1 MERQN
6 QSYKAVHLSRGAS
19 VVKRIWLGLLFC
31 TAGML
36 TGCIN
41 ADAVYLQ
48 DASGRT
54 AQCGPYTK
62 LGHLPMENE
71 ATEMKMRSCVSKLE
85 LQGYER
91 VAAPKA

>member
-1 MERQN
+1 M
-6 QSYKAVHLSRGAS
+6 
-19 VVKRIWLGLLFC
+19 VKPIWLGLLLC
-31 TAGML
+31 AAGML

-54 AQCGPYTK
+54 VQCGPYTK

>member
-1 MERQN
+1 
-6 QSYKAVHLSRGAS
+6 
-19 VVKRIWLGLLFC
+19 VVKPIWFGLLFC

>member
-1 MERQN
+1 M
-6 QSYKAVHLSRGAS
+6 
-19 VVKRIWLGLLFC
+19 VKPIWFGLLFC